1 MTPCHLLGLA
11 LLAGA
16 GGRGG
21 AAGARGRRG
30 VAGPVSPSCPPWRLW
45 GSRARGCCDTKPQ
58 AAARAPP
65 LLSRPFQAQ
74 PLHRPVWFRPP
85 GPALGDHGHSF
96 WGTGPP
102 PFASPWC
109 RHGECA
115 LLSVSRA
122 RTQVWDVIAA
132 RSWSKQ
138 QVLLMIHLRPSGHL
152 GRDGGPHLQPVLP
165 PFLRLIS
172 PQTWARRRGLSIPPT
187 PRGGE

>member
-1 MTPCHLLGLA
+1 MELRGHAAGEASRVLCPPAALLGDSGE
-11 LLAGA
+11 AGP
-16 GGRGG
+16 G
-21 AAGARGRRG
+21 AAVTPSPRPQ
-30 VAGPVSPSCPPWRLW
+30 PVP
-45 GSRARGCCDTKPQ
+45 
-58 AAARAPP
+58 PP

-74 PLHRPVWFRPP
+74 PLHGPVWFRPP

-122 RTQVWDVIAA
+122 RTQVWDAMAA

-152 GRDGGPHLQPVLP
+152 GRDGGPRLQPVLP